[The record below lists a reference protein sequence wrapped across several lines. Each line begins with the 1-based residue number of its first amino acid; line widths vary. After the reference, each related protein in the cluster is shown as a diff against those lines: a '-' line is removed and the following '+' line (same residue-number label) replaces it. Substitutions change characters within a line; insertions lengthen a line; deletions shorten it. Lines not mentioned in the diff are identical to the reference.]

1 MRAAR
6 LMISLYHTACSLRGK
21 ETAFLSSV
29 NSASSSHFR
38 RLNPHGLVAYF
49 HSGWAFFVPYLL
61 FYLLYAWQEWPVNPS
76 AADADGGS
84 QVVPALLHVYW
95 GLHGLHVLLGGLV
108 LRHHWMS
115 PDGRSRRARVRLW
128 SLLRWGLLGLLFL
141 IPGVF
146 LEYPADPW
154 EHLRRINAWSTIHEV
169 REYSHWFKS
178 GYFFTY
184 SLVGG
189 FTSAPWQLPLCSLY
203 VTGLSLLLCRQYYA
217 LARAIGLPS
226 RPAFLF
232 ASLQTVLLGNN
243 IFSFYRY
250 YGLSSTIVAQI
261 AAIALTSYVIRA
273 SRRTRPAAPIPDASP
288 VRWLAPGTLPTL
300 LGLLA
305 LMVCNHLQALGI
317 AALGVTAMAIYVIIQ
332 RRRAL
337 LGWLS
342 AFVLLASV
350 AVVLWWPVTPAL
362 AQAMQDGWLS
372 RWHGFNLWSLHSPAV
387 GRAWHILG
395 VFGALNLLAG
405 LALALRNQLAGW
417 LTILPVLLL
426 GLPLVAIPFAD
437 LVTRDDPGNIL
448 VFHRL
453 LLAVPSGLALVVA
466 GRWAVRRW
474 RKIHGA
480 PAPALAFG
488 GLLLTLGLLTV
499 TPVPGPWLNRFW
511 NLAAKSP
518 ADLAMRPV
526 WDGLRAAA
534 PPLVGREA
542 LYASSSRISFVL
554 ETLKPVPTV
563 YTPYFY
569 RGYIN
574 GGNLPSMDFA
584 FINRVLANLPAR
596 AGSVII
602 VADPTLLLTPY
613 SQAAQCSQ
621 HWLDQEAALAFAGA
635 AELHVLAEG
644 AGLKVLRTE
653 GGISY
658 YLAPSRP

>member
-1 MRAAR
+1 
-6 LMISLYHTACSLRGK
+6 MISRYHTACSLRGK
-21 ETAFLSSV
+21 ETAFFSSV
-29 NSASSSHFR
+29 NSVPSSHLR
-38 RLNPHGLVAYF
+38 RLNPHWLVAYF
-49 HSGWAFFVPYLL
+49 HSGWVFFVPYLL

-76 AADADGGS
+76 AAGAAGGGR
-84 QVVPALLHVYW
+84 VVPALLHVYW
-95 GLHGLHVLLGGLV
+95 VLHGLHVLLGGLA
-108 LRHHWMS
+108 LRHLWMS
-115 PDGRSRRARVRLW
+115 PDRRRLRTRARLW

-141 IPGVF
+141 LPGVF

-169 REYSHWFKS
+169 REYSHWIKS

-189 FTSAPWQLPLCSLY
+189 FTSTTWQLPLCSLY
-203 VTGLSLLLCRQYYA
+203 VAGLSLLLCRQYYA
-217 LARAIGLPS
+217 LARAVGLPS

-232 ASLQTVLLGNN
+232 ATLQAVLLGNN
-243 IFSFYRY
+243 LFSFYRY

-261 AAIALTSYVIRA
+261 GAVALTSYVIRA
-273 SRRTRPAAPIPDASP
+273 SRLTRAAAPTPDASP
-288 VRWLAPGTLPTL
+288 VRWLAPGRLLAL

-305 LMVCNHLQALGI
+305 LMACNHLQALGI
-317 AALGVTAMAIYVIIQ
+317 AALGVTAVAIQVTVQ

-342 AFVLLASV
+342 GAVLLASV

-362 AQAMQDGWLS
+362 EQAMQHGWLN
-372 RWHGFNLWSLHSPAV
+372 RWHGFNLWSFHSPAAW
-387 GRAWHILG
+387 RAWHILG
-395 VFGALNLLAG
+395 IFGALNLLAG
-405 LALALRNQLAGW
+405 LVLALRNHLAGW
-417 LTILPVLLL
+417 LTILPVLAL

-488 GLLLTLGLLTV
+488 GLVLTLGLLTI
-499 TPVPGPWLNRFW
+499 TPVQGPWLNRFW
-511 NLAAKSP
+511 NLVAKSP
-518 ADLAMRPV
+518 TDLAMQPV
-526 WDGLRAAA
+526 WDGLRAGA
-534 PPLVGREA
+534 PPLRGREA
-542 LYASSSRISFVL
+542 RYASSSRISFVL

-563 YTPYFY
+563 YAPYFY

-613 SQAAQCSQ
+613 SQAAHCSQ
-621 HWLDQEAALAFAGA
+621 HWLAQEAALAFAGA
-635 AELHVLAEG
+635 AELHAQAEA

-658 YLAPSRP
+658 YLTPPHP